1 MVPTEFRRDHS
12 MRISA
17 AIATLLLLTAPAF
30 AAGLDIPK
38 DGYVVSD
45 DLSLL
50 PDAVRAKHDALLA
63 AARAG
68 DMDVIKAIMDKE
80 PMPPTVSFGGPDDPI
95 AYLKETSADGEGR
108 ELLAILADLLETPYA
123 AMDGGDGKAS
133 YVWPYLAASD
143 DLTTMTPADQVVAM
157 QLLGFEGMKNE
168 QELGNWLS
176 WRTFI
181 GEDGDWQA
189 FVAGD

>member
-1 MVPTEFRRDHS
+1 
-12 MRISA
+12 MRIAFALAS
-17 AIATLLLLTAPAF
+17 LLLLASPAF
-30 AAGLDIPK
+30 AEGLDIPR

-45 DLSLL
+45 DLGRL
-50 PDAVRAKHDALLA
+50 PEAVRAKHDALLA

-68 DMDVIKAIMDKE
+68 DMAAIKAIIDNE
-80 PMPPTVSFGGPDDPI
+80 PMPVTVSFGGPDDPI

-108 ELLAILADLLETPYA
+108 ELLAILADLLESPFA
-123 AMDGGDGKAS
+123 AMDDGNGKAS

-143 DLTTMTPADQVVAM
+143 DLSKMTPADQVVAM
-157 QLLGFEGMKNE
+157 QLLGFDGMKNE
-168 QELGNWLS
+168 QELGAWYS